1 MDLLDRFEN
10 YIKNEGLVEKGD
22 SIFLGVSGGP
32 DSLTMLDLFSR
43 IRYKYGLEILVFH
56 LNHMFRKEAEEE
68 AQFVR
73 RMSEKYGLEVIVE
86 EFNVPEFIR
95 KYSYSPEEGAR
106 IVRFDLLAYWAE
118 KYNIKKLALAHN
130 KDDLVETVFLNLFR
144 GTGLKGLR
152 GIMPRTSKGD
162 LVIIHPLLDFYREE
176 IESYCRYRKLNP
188 CHDPSNREIIYTRN
202 KIRNIIIPLIEKE
215 INPALKEA
223 VSRMAANI
231 REEELFLAETGRK
244 QFQNCLLKRDKGKII
259 LSIKTLNEESKA
271 IRRRIIWNAIQ
282 ELRGDTADFYR
293 VHYQIIEELIVS
305 GQTGK
310 TLVLKDNIQVRS
322 SYDYLIFEQKE
333 EYSKA
338 DDFSFELDIPGS
350 VQWGDFIIETEVFW
364 KDNDWQKLTGDKNI
378 CICDFDKVKGP
389 LIVRN
394 RRKGDYFYPFG
405 MNNSKKIK
413 DFFIDEKIAL
423 DERDKIPIITDQEG
437 NVIWIAGYRADN
449 RFRVDDTTRKI
460 LKLGINFTGGN

>member
-1 MDLLDRFEN
+1 M
-10 YIKNEGLVEKGD
+10 
-22 SIFLGVSGGP
+22 
-32 DSLTMLDLFSR
+32 
-43 IRYKYGLEILVFH
+43 
-56 LNHMFRKEAEEE
+56 
-68 AQFVR
+68 
-73 RMSEKYGLEVIVE
+73 
-86 EFNVPEFIR
+86 
-95 KYSYSPEEGAR
+95 
-106 IVRFDLLAYWAE
+106 
-118 KYNIKKLALAHN
+118 
-130 KDDLVETVFLNLFR
+130 
-144 GTGLKGLR
+144 
-152 GIMPRTSKGD
+152 
-162 LVIIHPLLDFYREE
+162 
-176 IESYCRYRKLNP
+176 
-188 CHDPSNREIIYTRN
+188 
-202 KIRNIIIPLIEKE
+202 
-215 INPALKEA
+215 
-223 VSRMAANI
+223 
-231 REEELFLAETGRK
+231 
-244 QFQNCLLKRDKGKII
+244 
-259 LSIKTLNEESKA
+259 SIKTLNEESKA